1 MVRHKV
7 RWLLVQFDFEKK
19 LEEKENYY
27 DDEDS
32 DSDAV
37 ATRSILSFP
46 SKKEISAMIRQSM
59 SSCFGLVADGA
70 ANEVQIRLV
79 DPSTRLVLLRTPR
92 KLCNLV
98 RCSLTLLTTAT
109 ITRDGNNATGEA
121 NNKNNRPIRIVASV
135 ISVNGSAR
143 TAKLATMG
151 RVKEYYK
158 KKMLSNKDDNEKDGK
173 TTMKKK
179 KDQQH
184 EALVKELQAL
194 LTTIQNID

>member
-7 RWLLVQFDFEKK
+7 RWLLVQIDFEKK
-19 LEEKENYY
+19 LEEKKNEYY
-27 DDEDS
+27 DENDD
-32 DSDAV
+32 DDA
-37 ATRSILSFP
+37 SILLFP

-79 DPSTRLVLLRTPR
+79 DPSTRLVLLRSPR

-98 RCSLTLLTTAT
+98 RCSLTLLTTISTTKAAT
-109 ITRDGNNATGEA
+109 VNTSNVKKNINNQPT
-121 NNKNNRPIRIVASV
+121 RIVASV
-135 ISVNGSAR
+135 ISVKGSAR
-143 TAKLATMG
+143 TAKLATMA

-158 KKMLSNKDDNEKDGK
+158 KKLLLLSG
-173 TTMKKK
+173 KKK
-179 KDQQH
+179 KQQPQKSQH
-184 EALVKELQAL
+184 EALVKELQSL